1 MDDCCLQCGRS
12 YVTLIGIFK
21 KGPKFCPMCLKQ
33 NIEPIHELATDFG
46 KVIYLHEYS
55 LDTMGQLVSLKGNGE
70 VAYKDILIPPTT
82 RAMLHKR
89 YKEAT
94 FVCMPSSSE
103 AVEERGFDHLSV
115 LFAGIARE
123 MVFPLYKKVNYKQS
137 SLSLEERQKVSK
149 RLGVYDEVGS
159 LKSKRIVLVDDVM
172 TTGSTLKGAKE
183 ILGLKEVEYLVC
195 LYRPLKVSN
204 FDE

>member
-12 YVTLIGIFK
+12 YVSLMGILK
-21 KGPKFCPMCLKQ
+21 QGPLFCPMCLKK
-33 NIEPIHELATDFG
+33 NIEPVHELVTDFG

-55 LDTMGQLVSLKGNGE
+55 LETMGQLVSLKGNGE
-70 VAYKDILIPPTT
+70 EAYKDILIPPTT
-82 RAMLHKR
+82 RAMLHKK

-103 AVEERGFDHLSV
+103 AVEERGFEHLSV

-123 MVFPLYKKVNYKQS
+123 IVFPLYKKVNYKQS

-149 RLGVYDEVGS
+149 RLGVYESVAS
-159 LKSKRIVLVDDVM
+159 LKAKRIVLVDDVM
-172 TTGSTLKGAKE
+172 TTGSTLRGAKE
-183 ILGLKEVEYLVC
+183 ILGLEEVECLVC
-195 LYRPLKVSN
+195 LYRPLRASN